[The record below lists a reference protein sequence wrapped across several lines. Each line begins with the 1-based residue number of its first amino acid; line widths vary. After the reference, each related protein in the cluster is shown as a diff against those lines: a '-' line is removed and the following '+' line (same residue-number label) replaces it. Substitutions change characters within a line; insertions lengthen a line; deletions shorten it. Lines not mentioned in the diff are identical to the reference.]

1 MQGGI
6 QRKRDRPQRVGR
18 PRKLTARQQRLL
30 LRNLLISRE
39 DNPGFTLKDLMD
51 QSGVSR
57 GDVSEHTVS
66 RFLKRNGYFYLQ
78 ARKKRLLTKND
89 LVQRVRFAKRM
100 QAGYDRDV
108 WTKQV
113 GFYLDGVSFAYKS
126 NPLQA
131 AKAPKS
137 RIWRKPAEG
146 LSFGCTAKGQK
157 EGTGGKLFVAIS
169 YDEGVILCEPY
180 EHLTGAYFA
189 SLIEKHFNTMFVKA
203 NKNGSRLWIQDNDPS
218 QTSRIAKNTM
228 KTCNCDLSLI
238 DLPCRS
244 PDLNPAENFFHL
256 VRCGLKKDALTRIL
270 RKETF
275 EEFKLRIIQTI
286 YSIPVE
292 VINKTIASM
301 PERIDTIIKNN
312 GCRTKY

>member
-1 MQGGI
+1 MSHRAIAEACGISAASVTRILQGGI

-30 LRNLLISRE
+30 LRNLLILRE

-57 GDVSEHTVS
+57 GDVSDHTVS

-78 ARKKRLLTKND
+78 ARKKGLLTKND
-89 LVQRVRFAKRM
+89 LVQRVRLAKRM
-100 QAGYDRDV
+100 QAGYDR
-108 WTKQV
+108 
-113 GFYLDGVSFAYKS
+113 
-126 NPLQA
+126 
-131 AKAPKS
+131 
-137 RIWRKPAEG
+137 IWRKRAEG

-157 EGTGGKLFVAIS
+157 EGTGGKLVKLFVAIS

-218 QTSRIAKNTM
+218 QTSRIAKNAM

-244 PDLNPAENFFHL
+244 PDLNPAEKFFHL
-256 VRCGLKKDALTRIL
+256 VRCGLKKDALTRNL

-292 VINKTIASM
+292 VINKTIA
-301 PERIDTIIKNN
+301 
-312 GCRTKY
+312 